1 MEVMDLAMI
10 ATLVVSFV
18 LVKLLADWCDARWTN
33 KTVFARKEELLV
45 MIALGIVII
54 ALACY
59 LVYALAPGK
68 VLRHRGGILQC
79 CKSF

>member
-1 MEVMDLAMI
+1 
-10 ATLVVSFV
+10 
-18 LVKLLADWCDARWTN
+18 
-33 KTVFARKEELLV
+33 

-59 LVYALAPGK
+59 LVYALANPK
-68 VLRHRGGILQC
+68 SLRHRGRNLQC

>member
-1 MEVMDLAMI
+1 
-10 ATLVVSFV
+10 
-18 LVKLLADWCDARWTN
+18 
-33 KTVFARKEELLV
+33 

-59 LVYALAPGK
+59 LVYALANPGK